1 MVTSE
6 LVAGLG
12 RIDLK
17 LAALSTVVTFL
28 IAVTEC
34 LTKATRDQG
43 QLELEEGGLIL
54 LLVCGY
60 SPHVRRVW

>member
-1 MVTSE
+1 MVGKARDGSVLNI
-6 LVAGLG
+6 LVFF
-12 RIDLK
+12 
-17 LAALSTVVTFL
+17 LS
-28 IAVTEC
+28 AVREC
-34 LTKATRDQG
+34 LTKATKDQG